1 MNTDRDTA
9 IGPAIAGVAMVLL
22 PLIDAAVPGLGR
34 SGQAIAVAVALFA
47 LRSEL
52 RPALLRSPVAIA
64 LLAVV
69 TLAVVAIGMGE
80 RFGSSADS
88 AYLIRVVILVPVW
101 IAAGSAIGSRGEQR
115 LGFFDGVVLGSFV
128 AAVLQLAGQVPAA
141 GHIEVGRAISIAIPL
156 VTFAPA
162 FVRIPAPRLA
172 RVAVFSLLVTAAVT
186 TGARGPVVF
195 GVGTVVLIGILK
207 GNNRPD
213 PLVGVT
219 ARRLAVAALSA
230 ATLWVAVG
238 TNLLLVDTDSKQLR
252 RQQELLTA
260 DSFEDITS
268 ARARIDDVWG
278 PSIELIGEYP
288 ITGTGLPASLEPVGA
303 GNRYPHNLVLE
314 FGVAFGVGGVLL
326 GLGVVAAIVGLAWR
340 SRHDAAML
348 TGLAIHQLLN
358 SMVSAE
364 LGTNRWVFF
373 GLAALIAHDRVR
385 RWRSDAAT
393 PEPVTA
399 RA

>member
-340 SRHDAAML
+340 SRHDAVML